1 MKPSEL
7 DVVQLRRSD
16 NSVSKYRFST
26 NDFLVLNE
34 DGTIRTFSNQK
45 EGRLIGKMNST
56 EIKCPC
62 CGQDYAGEYDICSV
76 CNWENDPIQLKKPD
90 LRGGANKMSLTEARE
105 AYSKGEKVL

>member
-1 MKPSEL
+1 MEKEAYYVKRL
-7 DVVQLRRSD
+7 VNTAKKNHDTQVKLQLSI
-16 NSVSKYRFST
+16 
-26 NDFLVLNE
+26 LCILNRQE
-34 DGTIRTFSNQK
+34 R
-45 EGRLIGKMNST
+45 RLIGKMNST

-62 CGQDYAGEYDICSV
+62 CGHDYVGEYDICSV